1 LQRKKAV
8 IRLIQV
14 EKLKTMT
21 QLALYEKQQGK
32 QDFSVFRYRRED
44 YIHFEKIKTVIAATA
59 AFLIIGGFLAAWNIE
74 VILSHFDTYN
84 YKQIGVVILV
94 AYIVFLIF
102 YIRIVANQ
110 SRERYNTV
118 RPRMRRYHRN
128 LNQMTQFYKDEDK
141 VRKEFEK
148 GEWRDGK

>member
-21 QLALYEKQQGK
+21 QLALYEKKQGK

-84 YKQIGVVILV
+84 YKQIGAVILV

-102 YIRIVANQ
+102 YKNCGEPESGAIQYSSSA
-110 SRERYNTV
+110 
-118 RPRMRRYHRN
+118 
-128 LNQMTQFYKDEDK
+128 DEEISSESESD
-141 VRKEFEK
+141 
-148 GEWRDGK
+148 DSIL

>member
-21 QLALYEKQQGK
+21 QLALYEKKQGK

-84 YKQIGVVILV
+84 YKQIGAVILV